1 MCKAARQYGGCGRG
15 RGGGGGS
22 SCVAQWQRAV
32 ATRGNDATA
41 WTVMQLFV
49 TGLAHC
55 TAMTAELQSLLLLSA
70 GAHPSLLRQY
80 SAVTQLCSALA
91 VAVPAQHSLRLAATK
106 N

>member
-1 MCKAARQYGGCGRG
+1 MCVKRLGSTVAVWQQLCCAVAVVARC
-15 RGGGGGS
+15 
-22 SCVAQWQRAV
+22 V

-55 TAMTAELQSLLLLSA
+55 TAMTAELHSLLLLSA

-80 SAVTQLCSALA
+80 SAVTKLCSALL
-91 VAVPAQHSLRLAATK
+91 VQCLLSTVSG
-106 N
+106 

>member
-1 MCKAARQYGGCGRG
+1 MCKAARQYGGC
-15 RGGGGGS
+15 
-22 SCVAQWQRAV
+22 VAAVVLLRSAVVARCV

-55 TAMTAELQSLLLLSA
+55 TAMTAELHSLLLLSA

-80 SAVTQLCSALA
+80 SAVTQLCSALL
-91 VAVPAQHSLRLAATK
+91 VQCLLSTVSG
-106 N
+106 